1 MRKEE
6 ITSKEMK
13 QCICLR
19 TGKLNFSEVTDED
32 IENITTMDL
41 RGVKFNGEPTDVILS
56 ELEALPNLN
65 ALMISHFDLNVE
77 DINNLSKLS
86 KLKTIQFTACDF
98 ENITDIKLGELDILV
113 FVGCTDMGTLKM
125 PKSRVLRVIGSEINF
140 DGVNPGNIEK
150 LLLQNTL
157 VKNFTTLASNEN
169 LVEVNLDGST
179 IQDKDGKAVKDIEV
193 AAGTFLSYEEEFE
206 PEER

>member
-1 MRKEE
+1 MKKEE

-19 TGKLNFSEVTDED
+19 SGKLNFSEVTDED
-32 IENITTMDL
+32 IEKITIMDL
-41 RGVKFNGEPTDVILS
+41 RGIKFNGEPTDVLLS
-56 ELEALPNLN
+56 ELDVLPNLN
-65 ALMISHFDLNVE
+65 ALMISHFDLKGE
-77 DINNLSKLS
+77 DIEYLSKLS

-98 ENITDIKLGELDILV
+98 ENITDIKLENLDILV
-113 FVGCTDMGTLKM
+113 FVGCTDMGKLKM

-140 DGVNPGNIEK
+140 DGVNPENVEK

-179 IQDKDGKAVKDIEV
+179 IQDKDGNAVKNVEV
-193 AAGTFLSYEEEFE
+193 SAGTFLSHEEEFE

>member
-98 ENITDIKLGELDILV
+98 ENITDIKLEELDILV

-179 IQDKDGKAVKDIEV
+179 IQDKDGKAVKDIAV
-193 AAGTFLSYEEEFE
+193 AAGTFFSYEEEID

>member
-98 ENITDIKLGELDILV
+98 DNITDIKLEELDILV

>member
-157 VKNFTTLASNEN
+157 VKNFTTLALNEN

>member
-77 DINNLSKLS
+77 DIDNLSKLS

-98 ENITDIKLGELDILV
+98 DNITDIKLEELDILV

-179 IQDKDGKAVKDIEV
+179 IQDKDGKVVKDIEV

>member
-77 DINNLSKLS
+77 DIDNLSKLS

-98 ENITDIKLGELDILV
+98 DNITDIKLEELDILV

-179 IQDKDGKAVKDIEV
+179 IQDKDGKVVKDIEV
-193 AAGTFLSYEEEFE
+193 AAGTYLSYEEEFE

>member
-56 ELEALPNLN
+56 ELDALPNLN

-98 ENITDIKLGELDILV
+98 ENITDIKLEELDILV